1 MDRRSGDDFRHDRR
15 AGAECDTG
23 ARRSSGALGSVS
35 GRSWRLM
42 RNSKSRLGRPVR
54 LLSAVFVGVLLL
66 MGAGDDAARI
76 DRLGH
81 QMMCVCG
88 CNQILLECN
97 HVGCSYSTRMRDEL
111 VAAVD
116 SGDSDGV
123 VLEAFIQK
131 YGTTVLA
138 APTTVGWAN
147 RAAWVMPYAALALGI
162 ILVAFVVRAWRSR
175 PLPFAP
181 GAPPPVSGIELER
194 FRAQARQETD
204 L

>member
-1 MDRRSGDDFRHDRR
+1 MDTSHSQPPLRR
-15 AGAECDTG
+15 ARAIRLLCTVF
-23 ARRSSGALGSVS
+23 AGAL
-35 GRSWRLM
+35 
-42 RNSKSRLGRPVR
+42 
-54 LLSAVFVGVLLL
+54 FL
-66 MGAGDDAARI
+66 MGAGDDSARI

-97 HVGCSYSTRMRDEL
+97 HVGCSYSTRMRSEL

-138 APTTVGWAN
+138 APTTVGWVN
-147 RAAWVMPYAALALGI
+147 QAAWIMPFAALGLGI
-162 ILVAFVVRAWRSR
+162 GAVVLIAGIWRKR
-175 PLPFAP
+175 PP
-181 GAPPPVSGIELER
+181 GPPTSGGSSITNSELER
-194 FRAQARQETD
+194 FRAQARKETD

>member
-1 MDRRSGDDFRHDRR
+1 MRS
-15 AGAECDTG
+15 
-23 ARRSSGALGSVS
+23 
-35 GRSWRLM
+35 
-42 RNSKSRLGRPVR
+42 SKSRLGRSVR
-54 LLSAVFVGVLLL
+54 LVSAVFVGVLLL

-97 HVGCSYSTRMRDEL
+97 HVGCSYSTRMRNEL

-138 APTTVGWAN
+138 APTTVGWVN
-147 RAAWVMPYAALALGI
+147 LAAWVMPYAALVFGI
-162 ILVAFVVRAWRSR
+162 VLVAFVVRGWRNH
-175 PLPFAP
+175 PLPVAVGVP
-181 GAPPPVSGIELER
+181 SPVAGAELDR
-194 FRAQARQETD
+194 FRAQARKEAD